1 VSYHVASC
9 KQAGWHIRPPWA
21 REQGLALVEVVVA
34 SLILGIAV
42 AGARSV
48 GLGPTLL
55 AGVSH
60 LLHTKRPSY
69 LRAFLYEFGNVG
81 SCTSIVRVIP
91 SPENQVKFPHITTV

>member
-1 VSYHVASC
+1 MSYHVASC

-55 AGVSH
+55 APAAKS
-60 LLHTKRPSY
+60 PSV
-69 LRAFLYEFGNVG
+69 AVTGI
-81 SCTSIVRVIP
+81 SA
-91 SPENQVKFPHITTV
+91 K